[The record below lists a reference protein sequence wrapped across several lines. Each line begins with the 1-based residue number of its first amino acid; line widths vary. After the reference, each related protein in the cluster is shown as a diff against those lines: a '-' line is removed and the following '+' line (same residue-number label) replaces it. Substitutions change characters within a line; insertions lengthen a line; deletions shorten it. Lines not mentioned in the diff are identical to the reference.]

1 MNTTVRR
8 FLYILYF
15 FYFGILLTGRG
26 SQSWTMLQGQSTLLD
41 VKNAFDAMRVYAP
54 EGSSVQSGDQFMIT
68 EDSIQVV
75 DLIVVRS
82 FPLSFL

>member
-1 MNTTVRR
+1 V
-8 FLYILYF
+8 
-15 FYFGILLTGRG
+15 
-26 SQSWTMLQGQSTLLD
+26 LQGQSTLLD

-54 EGSSVQSGDQFMIT
+54 DGSSVQFGDQFMIT

-75 DLIVVRS
+75 DLIVVHS